1 MENITINNFKEIVL
15 NSKKP
20 VLIKF
25 HALWCSSCQTLT
37 KVTTGIE
44 SEINDKAIIG
54 EVDIEKEKELTK
66 LLNIK
71 TVPTIVVFNNGKIIN
86 HHVGLLTK
94 KDIINLI
101 P

>member
-1 MENITINNFKEIVL
+1 MLKITLENFKEIVL

-20 VLIKF
+20 VLVKF

-37 KVTTGIE
+37 KVTKGIE
-44 SEINDKAIIG
+44 NEIKDLAVLA
-54 EVDIEKEKELTK
+54 EVDIDEEKQLAK
-66 LLNIK
+66 LLNIMS
-71 TVPTIVVFNNGKIIN
+71 VPTIVVFNNGKIVN

-94 KDIINLI
+94 RELLSLI